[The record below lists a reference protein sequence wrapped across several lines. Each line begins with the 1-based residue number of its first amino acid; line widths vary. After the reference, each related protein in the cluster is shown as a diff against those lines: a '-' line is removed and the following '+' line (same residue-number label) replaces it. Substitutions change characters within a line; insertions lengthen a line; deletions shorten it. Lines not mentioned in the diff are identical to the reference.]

1 MHALRDLLRQ
11 ERQQA
16 RMLGDMG
23 DDINIPC
30 RWGLRGLGAGD
41 GRRTRAG
48 GLVVNGAGA
57 ALPAR
62 NADAAPP

>member
-30 RWGLRGLGAGD
+30 RYVRPE
-41 GRRTRAG
+41 RRWTICGHWR
-48 GLVVNGAGA
+48 
-57 ALPAR
+57 
-62 NADAAPP
+62 